1 MPLVREVEAP
11 TLAADSTGAI
21 RQGLGRLDAH
31 AVQSLSG
38 GSFREG
44 LVTRGAMPVA
54 LVPTKLGT
62 VGIVWNDVGLT
73 RLALP
78 TASSG
83 RDADRTSRAPSDHD
97 TVLLAHLARFT
108 TELPESPTGLGL
120 AAATRIVAL
129 FEGARDDLLDLPLD
143 TRSTPP
149 FSLAVYEATRRI
161 PPGET
166 RTYGEIA
173 KAIGSPGASRA
184 VGGALGK
191 NPFPIVV
198 PCHRVLAAG
207 GKSGGF
213 TAPGG
218 VDTKWRMLALEGAK
232 ACGTLHLPI

>member
-1 MPLVREVEAP
+1 MPISLVA
-11 TLAADSTGAI
+11 T
-21 RQGLGRLDAH
+21 Q
-31 AVQSLSG
+31 
-38 GSFREG
+38 
-44 LVTRGAMPVA
+44 
-54 LVPTKLGT
+54 LGT
-62 VGIVWNDVGLT
+62 IGIVWNDIGLT

-78 TASSG
+78 TVSCTPRSG
-83 RDADRTSRAPSDHD
+83 NATDATDATADD
-97 TVLLAHLARFT
+97 TELSTYLARFT
-108 TELPESPTGLGL
+108 SDAPEPPTGLGL
-120 AAATRIVAL
+120 VAATRIVAL
-129 FEGARDDLLDLPLD
+129 FEGARDDLTDLPLD
-143 TRSTPP
+143 LRDVPP
-149 FSLAVYEATRRI
+149 FHREVYEATRRI

-173 KAIGSPGASRA
+173 KVVGSPGASRA

-232 ACGTLHLPI
+232 ACGSLSFPF